1 MPFPADITL
10 PLSAKYFSLKNTTAY
25 NSNYDIVWSI
35 SCQVS
40 SVSAQYGICT
50 FLTTLSTPPISA
62 LPGQYIGT
70 YIPNNIISIAFDTPG
85 LFALSSGIR
94 PGVSLSG
101 VIPFSLVVRNSSYN
115 VIYNQSLTGTNFNFY
130 NTDQIIKFR
139 YSNPQ
144 QSVYIDYR
152 KLIDREFTNLA
163 TIPLSI
169 NIPNINNLDNTY
181 TGFSFCSPISTT
193 VDNTATMLVYNF
205 HTDGVI
211 NNTLTETITAL
222 PLI

>member
-70 YIPNNIISIAFDTPG
+70 YIPNNIISIAFDTTG

-115 VIYNQSLTGTNFNFY
+115 VIYN
-130 NTDQIIKFR
+130 
-139 YSNPQ
+139 
-144 QSVYIDYR
+144 IDYR